1 MKFPDDA
8 DGDTLPGMEAQGDD
22 LIRPRNVEFPVVFPN
37 NNGSVEI
44 LRSNPVATIAI
55 AQLFGA
61 SLWFSANSAAS
72 DLMRAWGM
80 SISGIGLLTNAV
92 QLGFI
97 LGTMSFALS
106 GLADRFR
113 ASKIFVVSACLG
125 ALFNACFAL
134 FSHGLAS
141 AAVFRFLVGTCLAGM
156 YPIGM
161 KLVVSW
167 EPKRTGAALSYL
179 VGMLT
184 LGTALPQGVRFIGA
198 QWNWQAVILTSS
210 GLAIAGAVLIF
221 FLGDGPHLA
230 IRSALSRK
238 GLAGVLSAFKSEK
251 LRAAALGYFGHMWE
265 LYTFWTLVPL
275 ILTSGLAVKVHHLS
289 VPGLA
294 FIIIASGAL
303 GCILGGLL
311 SRRIGS
317 GRVAALALAI
327 SGLCCLIVAVTG
339 AKLQTKEL
347 LAIFLVWGTA
357 VVADSPQFSALSAQ
371 AAPPHQVGAVLAIQ
385 NSVGFAITI
394 ASIALATSLFNRLG
408 LSVAWALLPG
418 PLFGLIGFYPAWA
431 NSGRPAA

>member
-1 MKFPDDA
+1 
-8 DGDTLPGMEAQGDD
+8 
-22 LIRPRNVEFPVVFPN
+22 
-37 NNGSVEI
+37 
-44 LRSNPVATIAI
+44 
-55 AQLFGA
+55 
-61 SLWFSANSAAS
+61 
-72 DLMRAWGM
+72 MRAWGI

-97 LGTMSFALS
+97 LGTLSLALI
-106 GLADRFR
+106 GLADRFP
-113 ASKIFVVSACLG
+113 ASKIFVVSACSG
-125 ALFNACFAL
+125 ALFNACFAS

-141 AAVFRFLVGTCLAGM
+141 AAVFRFLVGICLAGI

-167 EPKRTGAALSYL
+167 EPKRTGAALAYL

-184 LGTALPQGVRFIGA
+184 LGTALPQGVKFIGA
-198 QWNWQAVILTSS
+198 QWNWQTVILSSS

-221 FLGDGPHLA
+221 SLGDGPHLA
-230 IRSALSRK
+230 IRSGLSGK
-238 GLAGVLSAFKSEK
+238 QLAGVLSAFKSQK

-275 ILTSGLAVKVHHLS
+275 ILSTGLAAKVHHLS

-294 FIIIASGAL
+294 FIIIAIGAV
-303 GCILGGLL
+303 GCILGGWL

-327 SGLCCLIVAVTG
+327 SGLCCWTVAVTG
-339 AKLQTKEL
+339 ARLQAEEL
-347 LAIFLVWGTA
+347 LAIFLVWGAA

-408 LSVAWALLPG
+408 LSVAWILLPG
-418 PLFGLIGFYPAWA
+418 PLLGLIGFYPAWG
-431 NSGRPAA
+431 STCRSPKFCPDGRRRRFAKGNRPPSAPQ

>member
-1 MKFPDDA
+1 MHPNARPDA
-8 DGDTLPGMEAQGDD
+8 PTQ
-22 LIRPRNVEFPVVFPN
+22 FSS
-37 NNGSVEI
+37 SVEVV
-44 LRSNPVATIAI
+44 RSKPVATIAI
-55 AQLFGA
+55 SQLFA
-61 SLWFSANSAAS
+61 TSLWFSANSAAP
-72 DLMRAWGM
+72 DLMRAWG
-80 SISGIGLLTNAV
+80 IGVSGIGFLTNAV

-106 GLADRFR
+106 GLADRFP
-113 ASKIFVVSACLG
+113 ASKIFVVSACSG
-125 ALFNACFAL
+125 ALCNACFAF
-134 FSHGLAS
+134 FSHGLVS
-141 AAVFRFLVGTCLAGM
+141 AAVFRFLVGICLAGI

-161 KLVVSW
+161 KLIVSW

-198 QWNWQAVILTSS
+198 HWNWQAVIVSSS

-230 IRSALSRK
+230 IRSRPVRTRLGS
-238 GLAGVLSAFKSEK
+238 VLSAFRSEK

-275 ILTSGLAVKVHHLS
+275 IVTTGLAVRVQRVS

-294 FIIIASGAL
+294 FIIIAIGAA
-303 GCILGGLL
+303 GCIFGGLL
-311 SRRIGS
+311 SRRMGS
-317 GRVAALALAI
+317 GLVAALALAI

-339 AKLQTKEL
+339 VSLPAGEF
-347 LAIFLVWGTA
+347 LAVLLVWGAA

-408 LSVAWALLPG
+408 LSVAWILLPG
-418 PLFGLIGFYPAWA
+418 PLLGLIGFYPAWRHSCRLVA
-431 NSGRPAA
+431 

>member
-1 MKFPDDA
+1 
-8 DGDTLPGMEAQGDD
+8 
-22 LIRPRNVEFPVVFPN
+22 
-37 NNGSVEI
+37 
-44 LRSNPVATIAI
+44 
-55 AQLFGA
+55 LFGT
-61 SLWFSANSAAS
+61 SLWFSANSAAP
-72 DLMRAWGM
+72 DLMRAWGI

-106 GLADRFR
+106 GLADRFP
-113 ASKIFVVSACLG
+113 ASQIFAVSACSG
-125 ALFNACFAL
+125 ALFNACFAF

-141 AAVFRFLVGTCLAGM
+141 AAVFRFLVGICLAGI

-167 EPKRTGAALSYL
+167 EPKQTGAALAYL

-198 QWNWQAVILTSS
+198 QWNWQAVILSSS
-210 GLAIAGAVLIF
+210 GLAIAGAIIAF
-221 FLGDGPHLA
+221 SLGDGPHLA
-230 IRSALSRK
+230 IRSGLSR
-238 GLAGVLSAFKSEK
+238 LAGVQRAFRSEK

-275 ILTSGLAVKVHHLS
+275 ILSTGLAVKVQHLS

-294 FIIIASGAL
+294 FVIIAIGAV
-303 GCILGGLL
+303 GCILGGWL

-327 SGLCCLIVAVTG
+327 SGLCCLIVAVMG
-339 AKLQTKEL
+339 ARLRAGEL
-347 LAIFLVWGTA
+347 LAIFLVWGAA

-408 LSVAWALLPG
+408 LSVAWILLPG
-418 PLFGLIGFYPAWA
+418 PLLGLIGLYPAWG
-431 NSGRPAA
+431 NSSRPAA